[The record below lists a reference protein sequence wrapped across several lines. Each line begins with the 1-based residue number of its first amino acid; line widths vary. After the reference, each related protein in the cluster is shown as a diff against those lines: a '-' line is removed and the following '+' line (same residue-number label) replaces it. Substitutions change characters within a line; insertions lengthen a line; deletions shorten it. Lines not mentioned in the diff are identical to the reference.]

1 MLAMRV
7 FTRAAGIV
15 VAKHERMRAAIFTE
29 PTRANIRWA
38 AIEALLVHL
47 GATIR
52 EGSGSRIAVRLNG
65 VQTVFHRPHPGNQA
79 SKVVVESV
87 GKFLEAAGVTP

>member
-1 MLAMRV
+1 M
-7 FTRAAGIV
+7 
-15 VAKHERMRAAIFTE
+15 AKHERTLAAVFAET
-29 PTRANIRWA
+29 TRANIPWA
-38 AIEALLVHL
+38 DIEALFVHL

-87 GKFLEAAGVTP
+87 GRFLVQAGVTP

>member
-1 MLAMRV
+1 M
-7 FTRAAGIV
+7 
-15 VAKHERMRAAIFTE
+15 AKHQRTLAAIFAE
-29 PTRANIRWA
+29 PTRANVRWA
-38 AIEALLVHL
+38 GIESLLIHL

-87 GKFLEAAGVTP
+87 GRFLKAAGFKP

>member
-1 MLAMRV
+1 M
-7 FTRAAGIV
+7 
-15 VAKHERMRAAIFTE
+15 AKHERTLAAIFAE
-29 PTRANIRWA
+29 PTRANIRWGDV
-38 AIEALLVHL
+38 ESLVLHL

-52 EGSGSRIAVRLNG
+52 EGSGSRVAVRLNG

-87 GKFLEAAGVTP
+87 RKFLVQAGVEP